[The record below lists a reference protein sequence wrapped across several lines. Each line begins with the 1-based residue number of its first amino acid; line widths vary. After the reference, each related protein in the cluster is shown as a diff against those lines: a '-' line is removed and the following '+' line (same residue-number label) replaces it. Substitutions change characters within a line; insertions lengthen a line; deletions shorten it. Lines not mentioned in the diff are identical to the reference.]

1 MPNWILQDKPQIKKH
16 TNMLNEH
23 VLHGMESA
31 DICVKW
37 LKAQGF
43 TVVNVLVG
51 RRNPRIEIQNS
62 QLCHA
67 LEGAVYIAERTS
79 QGAKR
84 GWVAIRHGCEV
95 RWTETGGA
103 A

>member
-1 MPNWILQDKPQIKKH
+1 MNWILLDNPRIKAD
-16 TNMLNEH
+16 TNIVNDH
-23 VLHGMESA
+23 VLSGMERA
-31 DICVKW
+31 DRCVKW

-43 TVVNVLVG
+43 TVFNVTVG
-51 RRNPRIEIQNS
+51 RRNPRIEIQAS
-62 QLCHA
+62 RHCQA
-67 LEGAVYIAERTS
+67 LEGAVYISERTHL
-79 QGAKR
+79 GAKR